1 MSIFVFA
8 YDINA
13 VLEDGTE
20 VTDVTGYIIDNKR
33 VYKLSDNTVLTGTKK
48 IKTFK
53 FVRFVVPP
61 EILPYI
67 MCMVNE

>member
-20 VTDVTGYIIDNKR
+20 VTGVTGFIQNNKR
-33 VYKLSDNTVLTGTKK
+33 FYKLSDNTV
-48 IKTFK
+48 
-53 FVRFVVPP
+53 
-61 EILPYI
+61 
-67 MCMVNE
+67 